1 MNTLTP
7 MKRVALIASLVF
19 LWGISWSIYKVALAY
34 TPPVLFAGLRTLIG
48 GLLLI
53 IIMLPRRRLIRWKQN
68 WRAYAISGLLNV
80 ALFYGLQTVGLMYLP
95 SGLFSVLVYLQPVLV
110 GLFAWMW
117 LGESMSWRKVI
128 GLLLGFAGVIS
139 VSAGGFSG
147 HVAVVGVVLALV
159 TALSWALGTV
169 FIKKAN
175 QTTDALWMVAFQCT
189 LGGALLTAAGSVT
202 ENWSDITWNAPYWFG
217 LIFGIIFGIALS
229 WMIYFTLVGA
239 GDASKVASYTFLVP
253 LLSVFIGTLLLHEP
267 FTWFLLLGLVLIG
280 VSIYLVNRKPRRT
293 SVLAGVDR

>member
-7 MKRVALIASLVF
+7 LKRAGLIAALVF
-19 LWGISWSIYKVALAY
+19 LWGISWSIYKLALDY
-34 TPPVLFAGLRTLIG
+34 TPPLLFAGLRTLG
-48 GLLLI
+48 GGVLLMLI
-53 IIMLPRRRLIRWKQN
+53 LLPRRRLIRWKDN
-68 WRAYAISGLLNV
+68 WKAYTISAILNV
-80 ALFYGLQTVGLMYLP
+80 VLFYGLQTLGLLYMP

-117 LGESMSWRKVI
+117 LGESMSPLKII
-128 GLLLGFAGVIS
+128 GLVLGFAGVIS

-147 HVAVVGVVLALV
+147 HVAVIGVVLALV

-169 FIKKAN
+169 YIKKAN
-175 QTTDALWMVAFQCT
+175 QKVDALWMVAFQCT
-189 LGGALLTAAGSVT
+189 LGGLVLTASGSVT
-202 ENWSDITWNAPYWFG
+202 ESWADITWNAPYLIG

-229 WMIYFTLVGA
+229 WIIYFTLVGA
-239 GDASKVASYTFLVP
+239 GDASKIASYTFLVP

-280 VSIYLVNRKPRRT
+280 VSIYLVNRKPRIVNIR
-293 SVLAGVDR
+293 S